1 MIRKIL
7 PLLFFISIDCYSQ
20 QYIAND
26 GEITFFSYAPI
37 EDIKAVN
44 KKVSAAFDIS
54 NNDIVFQLYISDFNF
69 RKKLMQTHFN
79 ENYLESDIFPKANFV
94 GKVFA
99 LEDDSAIVRGLLT
112 IHGVSK
118 EIEANGMFIK
128 NNNSIKIS
136 SEFNVK
142 LEDYNV
148 SIPTIVMYKIAE
160 EILVNV
166 VIKLNSKR

>member
-79 ENYLESDIFPKANFV
+79 ENYLESDLYPKANFV

-99 LEDDSAIVRGLLT
+99 LEEDSAVVRGLLT

-136 SEFNVK
+136 SEFNIK

-148 SIPTIVMYKIAE
+148 SIPSIVMYKIAE

-166 VIKLNSKR
+166 EIKLNSKR

>member
-44 KKVSAAFDIS
+44 KKVSAAFDVS

-79 ENYLESDIFPKANFV
+79 ENYLESDVFPKANFI

-99 LEDDSAIVRGLLT
+99 LEEDSAIVRGLLT
-112 IHGVSK
+112 IHGISQ
-118 EIEANGMFIK
+118 EIEANGMFIQ
-128 NNNSIKIS
+128 NNNTIKIS
-136 SEFNVK
+136 SEFKIK

>member
-26 GEITFFSYAPI
+26 GEITFFSFAPI

-54 NNDIVFQLYISDFNF
+54 NNDIVFQLYISDF
-69 RKKLMQTHFN
+69 
-79 ENYLESDIFPKANFV
+79 
-94 GKVFA
+94 
-99 LEDDSAIVRGLLT
+99 
-112 IHGVSK
+112 
-118 EIEANGMFIK
+118 
-128 NNNSIKIS
+128 IS

-166 VIKLNSKR
+166 EIKLNSKR

>member
-26 GEITFFSYAPI
+26 GEITFFSFAPI

-99 LEDDSAIVRGLLT
+99 LEEDSAIVRGLLT

-148 SIPTIVMYKIAE
+148 SIPSIVMYKIAE

-166 VIKLNSKR
+166 EIKLNSKR

>member
-1 MIRKIL
+1 
-7 PLLFFISIDCYSQ
+7 
-20 QYIAND
+20 
-26 GEITFFSYAPI
+26 
-37 EDIKAVN
+37 
-44 KKVSAAFDIS
+44 
-54 NNDIVFQLYISDFNF
+54 
-69 RKKLMQTHFN
+69 MQTHFN

>member
-79 ENYLESDIFPKANFV
+79 ENYLESDIYPKANFV

-99 LEDDSAIVRGLLT
+99 LEEDSAVVRGLLT

-166 VIKLNSKR
+166 EIKLNSK

>member
-79 ENYLESDIFPKANFV
+79 ENYLESDLYPQSTFI
-94 GKVFA
+94 GKVIV
-99 LEDDSAIVRGLLT
+99 LEGDKAKVKGMLT
-112 IHGVSK
+112 IHGVTK
-118 EIEANGMFIK
+118 EIEADGTLLK
-128 NNNSIKIS
+128 NNESVKIL
-136 SEFNVK
+136 SEFKVK
-142 LEDYNV
+142 LEDYNI

-160 EILVNV
+160 EILIN
-166 VIKLNSKR
+166 IEIALNSKR

>member
-79 ENYLESDIFPKANFV
+79 ENYLESDIYPKANFV

-99 LEDDSAIVRGLLT
+99 LEEDSAIVRGLLT

-148 SIPTIVMYKIAE
+148 TIPTIVMYKIAE

-166 VIKLNSKR
+166 VIKLNSK

>member
-54 NNDIVFQLYISDFNF
+54 NNDIVFQLYICDFNF

-79 ENYLESDIFPKANFV
+79 ENYLESDIYPKANFV

-99 LEDDSAIVRGLLT
+99 LEEDSAVVRGLLT
-112 IHGVSK
+112 IHGVSN

-148 SIPTIVMYKIAE
+148 SIPTM
-160 EILVNV
+160 LC
-166 VIKLNSKR
+166 IKLLKRFW

>member
-26 GEITFFSYAPI
+26 GEITFFSFAPI

-79 ENYLESDIFPKANFV
+79 ENYLESDIYPKANFV

-99 LEDDSAIVRGLLT
+99 LEEDSAVVRGLLT
-112 IHGVSK
+112 IHGVSN

-136 SEFNVK
+136 SEFNIK

-148 SIPTIVMYKIAE
+148 SIPSIVMYKIAE

-166 VIKLNSKR
+166 EIKLNSKR

>member
-26 GEITFFSYAPI
+26 GEIIFFSYAPI

-79 ENYLESDIFPKANFV
+79 ENYLESDLYPQSTFI
-94 GKVFA
+94 GKVIV
-99 LEDDSAIVRGLLT
+99 LEGDKAKVKGMLT
-112 IHGVSK
+112 IHGVTK
-118 EIEANGMFIK
+118 EIEADGTLLK
-128 NNNSIKIS
+128 NNESVKIL
-136 SEFNVK
+136 SEFKVK
-142 LEDYNV
+142 LEDYNI

-160 EILVNV
+160 EILINIEIV
-166 VIKLNSKR
+166 LNYSQ

>member
-99 LEDDSAIVRGLLT
+99 LEEDSAIVRGLLT

-148 SIPTIVMYKIAE
+148 TIPTIVMYKIAE

-166 VIKLNSKR
+166 VIKLNSK

>member
-7 PLLFFISIDCYSQ
+7 PLLFFISFDCYSQ

-99 LEDDSAIVRGLLT
+99 LEEDSAIVRGLLT

-148 SIPTIVMYKIAE
+148 TIPTIVMYKIAE

-166 VIKLNSKR
+166 VIKLNSK

>member
-26 GEITFFSYAPI
+26 GEIIFFSYAPI

-166 VIKLNSKR
+166 VIKLNSK

>member
-94 GKVFA
+94 GKVVA
-99 LEDDSAIVRGLLT
+99 LEEDSAIVRGLLT

-118 EIEANGMFIK
+118 EIQANGMFIK

>member
-7 PLLFFISIDCYSQ
+7 PLLFFISIDCFSQ

-44 KKVSAAFDIS
+44 KKVSAAFDVS

-79 ENYLESDIFPKANFV
+79 ENYLESDVFPKANFI

-99 LEDDSAIVRGLLT
+99 LEEDSAIVRGLLT
-112 IHGVSK
+112 IHGISK
-118 EIEANGMFIK
+118 EIEANGMFIQ
-128 NNNSIKIS
+128 NNNTIKIS
-136 SEFNVK
+136 SEFKIK